1 MRKIFSL
8 LILSSLFACSINTTT
23 RNLQPVEFTET
34 FTLETDIKVEKA
46 CYNSIDQV
54 TYIWEY
60 NTDKIHIFK
69 ADFEVNTIG
78 GKGVDNTNF
87 QKLTDICLAP
97 DGDLFAL
104 DSFDNSL
111 KKFNKTGEMT
121 GKMQINSN
129 LDPKLAVIA
138 LDQKIYIYDDKR
150 NEIVVLNY
158 RGNESA
164 AWGNLKFG
172 EITSLELYNDLLVVY
187 DLVNNETLFFSTYG
201 QLVDQH
207 AGHCY
212 LENDQ
217 LFCLQRYYLEHKA
230 DKAKFAVNTKP
241 WLKVFFQS
249 PEIIMYDGKKLI
261 LGKIRYEKYSNQ

>member
-1 MRKIFSL
+1 MRKIYSF

-23 RNLQPVEFTET
+23 RNLQPVEFTEI
-34 FTLETDIKVEKA
+34 FTLKTDIKIEIA

-54 TYIWEY
+54 TYIWET
-60 NTDKIHIFK
+60 NTDKIHIFNREV
-69 ADFEVNTIG
+69 EVNTIG

-87 QKLTDICLAP
+87 QKLSDICLAP

-111 KKFNKTGEMT
+111 KKFNKTGKMT
-121 GKMQINSN
+121 GKLLINGN
-129 LDPKLAVIA
+129 LDPKLVVIA

-150 NEIVVLNY
+150 NEIVVLDY
-158 RGNESA
+158 KGNEIA
-164 AWGNLKFG
+164 AWGNLEFG
-172 EITSLELYNDLLVVY
+172 EIASLELYNDLLAVY
-187 DLVNNETLFFSTYG
+187 DLMNDETLFFSTYG
-201 QLVDQH
+201 QLIDQH
-207 AGHCY
+207 QGRCY

-217 LFCLQRYYLEHKA
+217 LFYLQRYYLEHKA
-230 DKAKFAVNTKP
+230 NNAKFAVNTTP

-261 LGKIRYEKYSNQ
+261 LGKIRYEKYSI